1 MIQCWHKRNQ
11 DGQRTHKT
19 FAQTASDAD
28 AALRVVQTAF
38 CVETKLC
45 HTGYVFRA
53 PHLLQI
59 LPQSIAQ
66 LGAGTFTINYNPSL
80 IGD

>member
-1 MIQCWHKRNQ
+1 M
-11 DGQRTHKT
+11 
-19 FAQTASDAD
+19 
-28 AALRVVQTAF
+28 VQTAF

-66 LGAGTFTINYNPSL
+66 LGTGTFTISYNPSL